1 MSFRSRLALASATAV
16 AVAIVVASVL
26 AYFLVRSELRS
37 EIDRGLQ
44 ERVELVA
51 GAPVQ
56 ALAEAARDWDGP
68 RGRRRFGRGP
78 LRGIPAPRLGGAGG
92 VVQVVAEDG
101 AVFGSASDLSGDGE
115 IGDTSSDENSEA
127 LPVSQRTLSVAS
139 GRSRAFFEDVD
150 VNGTPVRLLTVPI
163 EDGFALQVGRPLD
176 EVRDVLDR
184 LRWILLILSVVGV
197 GLAAVL
203 GLAVARAALV
213 PVRRLTTTAET
224 IAETREM
231 TQAIDVSGTDEM
243 SRLAQ
248 ALNTMLGALDASLRA
263 QRQLVAD
270 ASHELRTPL
279 TSMRTNIELLARD
292 DIPSTKRQEMLDDV
306 TAQLEELSALVTDV
320 VDLARG
326 EEAHSVRTDVRL
338 DELVESVI
346 ERMQRHAPELTVEAT
361 LDNSVAA
368 VDRPRIERAVAN
380 LIDNAVKWSPAGG
393 VVEVRLSEGMLS
405 VRDHGPGISDDDLP
419 FVFDRF
425 YRSDKARTLPGS
437 GLGLAIVRQ
446 VAEDHGG
453 WARVENAPD
462 GGAIMRLCFGP
473 QVSTDPDP

>member
-1 MSFRSRLALASATAV
+1 
-16 AVAIVVASVL
+16 
-26 AYFLVRSELRS
+26 
-37 EIDRGLQ
+37 
-44 ERVELVA
+44 
-51 GAPVQ
+51 
-56 ALAEAARDWDGP
+56 
-68 RGRRRFGRGP
+68 
-78 LRGIPAPRLGGAGG
+78 
-92 VVQVVAEDG
+92 VVAEDG